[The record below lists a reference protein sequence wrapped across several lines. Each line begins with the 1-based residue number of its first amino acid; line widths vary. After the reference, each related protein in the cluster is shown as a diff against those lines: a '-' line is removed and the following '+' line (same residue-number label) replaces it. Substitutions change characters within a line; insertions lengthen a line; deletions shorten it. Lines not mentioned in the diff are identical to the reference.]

1 MALGWLYKGT
11 MRVLEGYWKGT
22 RRVLD
27 GYWESNRKAHSES
40 IRNVPDEY
48 EKGIR
53 RVFDGHWKGVRM
65 VLEAVSYTHL
75 TLSTKA

>member
-11 MRVLEGYWKGT
+11 MRVLEGYWTGT

-27 GYWESNRKAHSES
+27 GYLGGNRKAHSES
-40 IRNVPDEY
+40 MRNVPDEY

-53 RVFDGHWKGVRM
+53 RVFKLYWKC
-65 VLEAVSYTHL
+65 VLEGC
-75 TLSTKA
+75 